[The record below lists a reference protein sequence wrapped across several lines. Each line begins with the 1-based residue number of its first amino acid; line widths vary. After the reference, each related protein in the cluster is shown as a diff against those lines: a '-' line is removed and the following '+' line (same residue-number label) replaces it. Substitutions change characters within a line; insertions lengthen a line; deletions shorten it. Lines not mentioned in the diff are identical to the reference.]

1 MNNKL
6 SLITCNDE
14 KILASTPASLFF
26 WQQSKSLFVETASA
40 DGALLDSL
48 AFRVA
53 QKPTCLLTHVQRIYY
68 CYQARL
74 DAQLYA
80 ALVDFL
86 IILNRRGLAISRR
99 MVTGT
104 KSALNAEQ
112 FASLVTYLQAPKTGH
127 QSLPGNRYSIFS
139 SGIIGTTQLV
149 KVTEDKNQIHVDA
162 LSLARDFIEYSQLTE
177 AQVVLESAILAEPDR
192 LELQA
197 ELLELYQSTRNAGGF
212 NQMLRQLTDA
222 GRDVPDAWQQLSA
235 YFKGLNNV
243 E

>member
-14 KILASTPASLFF
+14 KILASTPTSLLF

-40 DGALLDSL
+40 DGELLVSL
-48 AFRVA
+48 ASRIA
-53 QKPTCLLTHVQRIYY
+53 QKPTCLLTHIQRIYY

-86 IILNRRGLAISRR
+86 IILNKRGLAISRR

-104 KSALNAEQ
+104 KSALNVEQ
-112 FASLVTYLQAPKTGH
+112 FAALVTYLQAPKMNH
-127 QSLPGNRYSIFS
+127 QLLPGNRYSIFS
-139 SGIIGTTQLV
+139 SGIIGTTQLA
-149 KVTEDKNQIHVDA
+149 KVIEDTNQIQVDA
-162 LSLARDFIEYSQLTE
+162 LSLARDFIEYSQLSE
-177 AQVVLESAILAEPDR
+177 AQTVLESAILAEPDR

-197 ELLELYQSTRNAGGF
+197 ELLELYQSTRNAIGF
-212 NQMLRQLTDA
+212 NQMLKQLTDA
-222 GRDVPDAWQQLSA
+222 DMDVPDAWQQLSI

>member
-40 DGALLDSL
+40 DGELLDSL
-48 AFRVA
+48 ASRVA

-177 AQVVLESAILAEPDR
+177 AQAVLESAILAEPDR
-192 LELQA
+192 LELHA

-212 NQMLRQLTDA
+212 KQMLRQLTDA
-222 GRDVPDAWQQLSA
+222 GRDVPDAWQQLST